1 MIKFFGLLSKKKKV
15 DSKLTASIYVA
26 SLNNVIKEGF
36 IEIKDFIN
44 NNNNL
49 ENNPKLTDEDIEWF
63 WNIVFLGNM
72 QSLQLY
78 FEEREAAKIREFM
91 LDEMYKD
98 LEDNEQHLAIERFLD
113 YENYFTDL
121 IREKESPVNAM
132 AYGIFEKYN
141 INDFQGDLF
150 KRKNKPNPIFYN
162 ELKSL
167 LKHFIWNW
175 EDYLEKNKLTF

>member
-15 DSKLTASIYVA
+15 DPKLTASIYVSA
-26 SLNNVIKEGF
+26 LNNVINEGF
-36 IEIKDFIN
+36 VEIKDFIN

-49 ENNPKLTDEDIEWF
+49 EDNPNLTDKDIKWF
-63 WNIVFLGNM
+63 RNIIFLGNM
-72 QSLQLY
+72 ENLQLH
-78 FEEREAAKIREFM
+78 FEEKEVIKIREFV
-91 LDEMYKD
+91 LDEIYKD
-98 LEDNEQHLAIERFLD
+98 LEQNEQHLAIERFLD
-113 YENYFTDL
+113 YENYFSEL
-121 IREKESPVNAM
+121 MQENEFPINAM

-162 ELKSL
+162 ELKGL

-175 EDYLEKNKLTF
+175 EEYLENNKLIF

>member
-26 SLNNVIKEGF
+26 ALNNVIKEGF

-49 ENNPKLTDEDIEWF
+49 ENNPQLTDKDIEWF

-78 FEEREAAKIREFM
+78 FDEREAAKIREFM

-98 LEDNEQHLAIERFLD
+98 LEDNEL
-113 YENYFTDL
+113 
-121 IREKESPVNAM
+121 
-132 AYGIFEKYN
+132 
-141 INDFQGDLF
+141 
-150 KRKNKPNPIFYN
+150 KRLSQF
-162 ELKSL
+162 
-167 LKHFIWNW
+167 
-175 EDYLEKNKLTF
+175 